1 MDNVQNMSKRTFFHT
16 FSVLVLIFACLN
28 ASAQPPKVPRSMRFA
43 DETIRFD
50 SNDMIERMDREL
62 ITFTYMHTTST
73 LMLKRSQR
81 IFSEVVPILRE
92 NGVPE
97 DLKYLMVIES
107 NLDPSSVS
115 TAGAAGLWQFMAA
128 TARAY
133 GLEVNAN
140 VDERYNTRKATEA
153 ACRYLKEAYAKY
165 GDWMTVA
172 ASYNAGQ
179 AGISKQLGAQQQK
192 SAMQLWLLP
201 ETMRY
206 MFRILAAKRLF
217 EDPASF
223 GFEVGEEDYY
233 PYLPP
238 RTIVRTTD
246 PVESLVEF
254 AKQYGI
260 TYAQLKAA
268 NLWLREDKLNNTTH
282 KEYQIVIPQVR

>member
-1 MDNVQNMSKRTFFHT
+1 MKTMSKPTMLRFLF
-16 FSVLVLIFACLN
+16 LLALGLMCLS
-28 ASAQPPKVPRSMRFA
+28 AGAQPPKVPRSMRFA

-50 SNDMIERMDREL
+50 NNDMIERMDREL

-73 LMLKRSQR
+73 LMLKRSRR
-81 IFSEVVPILRE
+81 IFAEVEPVLRE

-115 TAGAAGLWQFMAA
+115 TAGAAGLWQFMSA

-140 VDERYNTRKATEA
+140 VDERYNIRKSTEA

-179 AGISKQLGAQQQK
+179 AGVSRMLNAQQQK
-192 SAMQLWLLP
+192 SAMQLWMLP

-217 EDPASF
+217 EDPSSF
-223 GFEVGEEDYY
+223 GFTVEEEDYY

-238 RTIVRTTD
+238 RTVVRTTD
-246 PVESLVEF
+246 PVESLVAF
-254 AKQYGI
+254 AAQYGI
-260 TYAQLKAA
+260 TYAQLRSA
-268 NLWLREDKLNNTTH
+268 NLWLREDKLNNASH

>member
-1 MDNVQNMSKRTFFHT
+1 MKTMSKPTMLRFLFLMALGLT
-16 FSVLVLIFACLN
+16 CLS
-28 ASAQPPKVPRSMRFA
+28 AAAQPPKVPRSMRFA

-50 SNDMIERMDREL
+50 DNDMIERMDREL

-73 LMLKRSQR
+73 LMLKRSRR
-81 IFSEVVPILRE
+81 IFTEVVPILRE

-115 TAGAAGLWQFMAA
+115 TAGAAGLWQFMSA

-140 VDERYNTRKATEA
+140 VDERYNIRKSTEA

-179 AGISKQLGAQQQK
+179 AGVSRMLNAQQQK
-192 SAMQLWLLP
+192 SAMQLWMLP

-217 EDPASF
+217 EDPDSF
-223 GFEVGEEDYY
+223 GFHVEEEDYY

-238 RTIVRTTD
+238 RTVVRTTD
-246 PVESLVEF
+246 PIESLVAF
-254 AKQYGI
+254 AAQYGI
-260 TYAQLKAA
+260 SYAQLRTA
-268 NLWLREDKLNNTTH
+268 NLWLREDKLNNASH
-282 KEYQIVIPQVR
+282 KEYQIVIPQIR